1 MDENATTSNKPAMD
15 DCGKEVTNF
24 DEETSKES
32 RGKMIVDPYGIHMEV
47 TEPFGP

>member
-15 DCGKEVTNF
+15 DFGEVTNF

-32 RGKMIVDPYGIHMEV
+32 RGKMSVDPYGIHLEV
-47 TEPFGP
+47 TESFGP